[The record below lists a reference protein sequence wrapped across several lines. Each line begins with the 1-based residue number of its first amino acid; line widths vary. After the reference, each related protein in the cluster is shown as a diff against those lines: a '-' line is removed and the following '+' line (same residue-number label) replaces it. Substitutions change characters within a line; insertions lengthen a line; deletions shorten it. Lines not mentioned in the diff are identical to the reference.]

1 MFGNIIRTIRRKWN
15 LVRLS
20 PETRIY
26 WRSYINDPPCAGSYI
41 GLGKDGKAGH
51 LLQGYR
57 VCLFNDRYGD
67 RPELWARIPVLQRES
82 HLHDDGERGVSS
94 PIVWRTSRRPYSPGE
109 HHIILYKDGTEAG
122 ILVVSGSEPFDH
134 DLCIA
139 WAEYPGI

>member
-26 WRSYINDPPCAGSYI
+26 WRRYVDDPLCAGSYI

-51 LLQGYR
+51 LLQGYG
-57 VCLFNDRYGD
+57 VCLFDNGYRKK
-67 RPELWARIPVLQRES
+67 PELWARIPVLRRES
-82 HLHDDGERGVSS
+82 HLHSDGECSMSS

-109 HHIILYKDGTEAG
+109 HHMILYRDGAEVG
-122 ILVVSGSEPFDH
+122 IVVLSGSEPFDH
-134 DLCIA
+134 DACVA
-139 WAEYPGI
+139 WAEYPEI

>member
-26 WRSYINDPPCAGSYI
+26 WRSYVDDPPCAGSYI

-51 LLQGYR
+51 FIQGYG
-57 VCLFNDRYGD
+57 VCLFDNRYSK
-67 RPELWARIPVLQRES
+67 RPYLWARIPVLRRES
-82 HLHDDGERGVSS
+82 HLHSDGECSMSS

-109 HHIILYKDGTEAG
+109 HHMILYRDGAEVG
-122 ILVVSGSEPFDH
+122 IVVLSGSEPFDH
-134 DLCIA
+134 DACVA
-139 WAEYPGI
+139 WAEYPEI

>member
-26 WRSYINDPPCAGSYI
+26 WRSYTNDPPCAGSYI

-51 LLQGYR
+51 FVQGYG
-57 VCLFNDRYGD
+57 VCLFDNGYSK
-67 RPELWARIPVLQRES
+67 RPYLWARIPVLRRES
-82 HLHDDGERGVSS
+82 HLHSDGECSMSS

-109 HHIILYKDGTEAG
+109 HHMILYRDGADVG
-122 ILVVSGSEPFDH
+122 IVVLPGSEPFDH
-134 DLCIA
+134 DACVA
-139 WAEYPGI
+139 WAEYPEI